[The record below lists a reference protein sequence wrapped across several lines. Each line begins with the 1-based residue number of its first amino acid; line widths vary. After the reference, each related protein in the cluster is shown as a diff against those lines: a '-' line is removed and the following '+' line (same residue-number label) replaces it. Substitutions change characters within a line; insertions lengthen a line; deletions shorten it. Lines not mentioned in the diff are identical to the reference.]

1 MFSEDLSKNSIR
13 ISVFL
18 RSNSK
23 LYYHKPFKLI
33 EILFEIQKVVRT
45 EGLVNYKQVSAQP
58 REKYIV
64 IGLMKRNK
72 LR

>member
-1 MFSEDLSKNSIR
+1 VFSEDLSKNSIR

-23 LYYHKPFKLI
+23 LYYHKLFKLI